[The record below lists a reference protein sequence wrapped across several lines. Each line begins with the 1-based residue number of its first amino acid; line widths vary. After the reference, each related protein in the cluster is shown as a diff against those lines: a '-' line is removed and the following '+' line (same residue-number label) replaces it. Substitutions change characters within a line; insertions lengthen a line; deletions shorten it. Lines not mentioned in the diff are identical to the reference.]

1 MGRRSSQRRSSDA
14 RQLGCVFQ
22 DMTPPK
28 SILRKSTDMQRP
40 IQRVKFTKAIA
51 RHTKIRDQNPSLG
64 YICPGEPHQRS
75 PNAPKFE
82 DRSQEETEWQEQ
94 GAREAA
100 WKLAKN
106 VLKLK
111 EHERATFF
119 SPSENRCLPASN
131 LKPEEREFVVDSGAS
146 MHMISKKDLSDAEMD
161 TLTKSCSPTIVITA
175 NGEVQTHEEA
185 TVYVKELDIFLTMKV
200 LENTPAVLSLGKLCD
215 ENGYSYE
222 WIHGQKPHLIK
233 NGIRIPCNT
242 ENFVPI
248 VVPGLSSSSSG
259 SSSTSKTPSRQES
272 HSSSSSSASSSSPT
286 VSEIQIREREDG
298 INSDISP
305 VQVSTSVD
313 DRSGQPDETT
323 IERGNPLNSE
333 IPEWLQEFRE
343 NLVDDEIPVHG
354 DSHASS
360 SHEASLEPTFKRRED
375 LGKHSVY
382 THFPKDRNCE
392 ICKRTKIT
400 RAPCR
405 RRNGEAV
412 PRAEKFGDLITA
424 DHKVLSDNCES
435 RNNHRYAVVVQ
446 DLATQW
452 IQAYPCKTKTSQE
465 TQRSLQKFLEPERN
479 PKVIYTD
486 NSLEFGKA
494 CEDLSWNHCTST
506 PHRSETNGIAERAV
520 RRVKEGT
527 SAVLLQS
534 GLNESWWA
542 DSMECYTYLR
552 NVTDLLSDGKT
563 PYERRFGQ
571 PFKGPIIPFGSLVEY
586 HPITAKDQ
594 SRIHQF
600 GKKVLP
606 GLFLGYALYAGGI
619 WKGDVLVADLEEL
632 ETMDASEI
640 YSKRLNA
647 KEVIFPK
654 EKGEFIFP
662 IADGRIK
669 TLGGDQD
676 LRTSTLVR
684 HRPIQGESNIDF
696 LGESEGS
703 LPQPQD
709 SLPDAGEAI
718 NDFWSMSGN
727 FIYRH
732 HVEPRVKLYSP
743 REESFP
749 IPLKYID
756 VSRTTHTNLD
766 VKQEK
771 RIDDYWNIDG
781 SRDLSDPW
789 TGFTQFTLLEEKPPD
804 GYMWSGGRL
813 TRKQLTSR
821 PDHLWPELWK
831 SMGKH
836 AKLKEKQKWSNE
848 KLHLENARKLRGI
861 YFIDPEDKEFK
872 ETIKNARKKLETSVA
887 PAMPCKIMKK
897 NCGSGG
903 SNKIKNK
910 TCVYSGS

>member
-1 MGRRSSQRRSSDA
+1 M
-14 RQLGCVFQ
+14 
-22 DMTPPK
+22 
-28 SILRKSTDMQRP
+28 
-40 IQRVKFTKAIA
+40 
-51 RHTKIRDQNPSLG
+51 
-64 YICPGEPHQRS
+64 
-75 PNAPKFE
+75 
-82 DRSQEETEWQEQ
+82 
-94 GAREAA
+94 
-100 WKLAKN
+100 
-106 VLKLK
+106 
-111 EHERATFF
+111 
-119 SPSENRCLPASN
+119 
-131 LKPEEREFVVDSGAS
+131 
-146 MHMISKKDLSDAEMD
+146 
-161 TLTKSCSPTIVITA
+161 
-175 NGEVQTHEEA
+175 
-185 TVYVKELDIFLTMKV
+185 
-200 LENTPAVLSLGKLCD
+200 
-215 ENGYSYE
+215 
-222 WIHGQKPHLIK
+222 
-233 NGIRIPCNT
+233 
-242 ENFVPI
+242 
-248 VVPGLSSSSSG
+248 
-259 SSSTSKTPSRQES
+259 
-272 HSSSSSSASSSSPT
+272 
-286 VSEIQIREREDG
+286 
-298 INSDISP
+298 
-305 VQVSTSVD
+305 
-313 DRSGQPDETT
+313 
-323 IERGNPLNSE
+323 
-333 IPEWLQEFRE
+333 
-343 NLVDDEIPVHG
+343 
-354 DSHASS
+354 
-360 SHEASLEPTFKRRED
+360 
-375 LGKHSVY
+375 GKHNVH

-412 PRAEKFGDLITA
+412 PRAVNFGDLITA

-452 IQAYPCKTKTSQE
+452 IQAYPCKNKTSQE
-465 TQRSLQKFLEPERN
+465 TQRSLQKFLEPERK

-494 CEDLSWNHCTST
+494 CEDLSRNHCTST
-506 PHRSETNGIAERAV
+506 PHLSETDGIAERAV

-534 GLNESWWA
+534 GLNESWWE

-571 PFKGPIIPFGSLVEY
+571 PLKGPIIPFGSLVEY

-606 GLFLGYALYAGGI
+606 GLFLGYAMYAVRI
-619 WKGDVLVADLEEL
+619 WKGDVLIADLEEL
-632 ETMDASEI
+632 VTMDASEI

-654 EKGEFIFP
+654 EGEFTFP

-669 TLGGDQD
+669 TPGEDQA
-676 LRTSTLVR
+676 LRTSTLIR
-684 HRPIQGESNIDF
+684 HRPSQGESNIDF

-703 LPQPQD
+703 LPQPHD

-789 TGFTQFTLLEEKPPD
+789 TGFTQFTLLDGKAPD
-804 GYMWSGGRL
+804 GYMWSGERL

-836 AKLKEKQKWSNE
+836 AKLKEKQKWSEE
-848 KLHLENARKLRGI
+848 KLHLENARKLLGI
-861 YFIDPEDKEFK
+861 YFIDPEDTEFK

-887 PAMPCKIMKK
+887 PAKPCKIMK
-897 NCGSGG
+897 NCGSVA
-903 SNKIKNK
+903 SNKNK
-910 TCVYSGS
+910 TKLACILEANESTRMRMGNSIPHNHEDHIEGKGENSLQH